1 LNPLKMSL
9 QIAIDKA
16 EVKKAERLQRKLD
29 FVLSDQMPMGG
40 MSGIPIEVHLAL
52 GYDLE
57 VRDIMVTRLISMLE
71 SIFEDMP
78 VENVLI
84 EHFKGALKEAVVA
97 MGENPYLKIHADS
110 MKEMEALI
118 TTKCPEWDK

>member
-110 MKEMEALI
+110 MKEMEQLI
-118 TTKCPEWDK
+118 GLKCPEWDK